1 MEENGN
7 ETIRCRANGK
17 IVWTTK
23 NSLNDKIKMFRITK
37 MCDSDNWGGFYDQ
50 EPVEN
55 EIFSLILYAEI
66 RVGNQKY
73 KI

>member
-1 MEENGN
+1 
-7 ETIRCRANGK
+7 
-17 IVWTTK
+17 
-23 NSLNDKIKMFRITK
+23 MFRITK
-37 MCDSDNWGGFYDQ
+37 MCDSDNCGGFYAQ

-66 RVGNQKY
+66 RVGNKKAY